1 MTLVASR
8 HQRYAT
14 SANTERGRL
23 MRVAISTG
31 AVALAIS
38 LCTAAPTQAQGGE
51 FMWCAA
57 WADNG
62 ADKEYFYSGFFAAG
76 AWEAERKALAFKS
89 EVADEE
95 ISAAT
100 VKATC
105 MAPAAYDQAVATRNA
120 AMKSA
125 PGKILSWEG

>member
-1 MTLVASR
+1 
-8 HQRYAT
+8 
-14 SANTERGRL
+14 
-23 MRVAISTG
+23 MRVVLSAG
-31 AVALAIS
+31 AAMMAASMLA
-38 LCTAAPTQAQGGE
+38 AAPGQAQGGE

-62 ADKEYFYSGFFAAG
+62 AEKTYYYSGFFAAG
-76 AWEAERKALAFKS
+76 AWEADRKALAFKS
-89 EVADEE
+89 EVEDAE

-105 MAPAAYDQAVATRNA
+105 MAPAPYDKAVATRNA

-125 PGKILSWEG
+125 PGTILDWQG